1 MKSVA
6 LCFCVVVTLGLCLVT
21 GGPGNAQSFTSD
33 VLDNQSVT
41 LTDRN
46 LIFLGHS
53 TAFWD
58 SSRKTERSARQLIQ
72 LGQQYGITRVATVA
86 RHMMKDPGLAGLHY
100 FNQSDVN
107 LVLESRAGNHRL
119 VLPNLKNIFFVGGN
133 LNRCLCEGI
142 RDAAI
147 GFAEAPG
154 FESVNIYL
162 VTDGIYASH
171 PPFSPV
177 KDPQVA
183 SEFVERFFVPAFNCP
198 LQNWGRAVDKR
209 IEMPGVALK
218 LFFQGEWLKTFDLE
232 PGDTIP
238 VEQLKKTINVHFITS
253 DKVEMYLRDLPK

>member
-21 GGPGNAQSFTSD
+21 GWPGNAQSFTSD

-58 SSRKTERSARQLIQ
+58 SSRKTESSARQLIQ

-100 FNQSDVN
+100 FSQSDVN

-147 GFAEAPG
+147 GFAG
-154 FESVNIYL
+154 SQGNFELNVFKPVRIHNFLHSVRLIKDACRMFVEHCVNGIQINKEKIDGYVNNSLML
-162 VTDGIYASH
+162 VTAL
-171 PPFSPV
+171 SPKVGYDNAAKIAHTAHHENLSLKQACV
-177 KDPQVA
+177 KLGFLNET
-183 SEFVERFFVPAFNCP
+183 EFDELVRPEKMTQP
-198 LQNWGRAVDKR
+198 
-209 IEMPGVALK
+209 
-218 LFFQGEWLKTFDLE
+218 
-232 PGDTIP
+232 
-238 VEQLKKTINVHFITS
+238 
-253 DKVEMYLRDLPK
+253 

>member
-1 MKSVA
+1 MKFAVLYLFLIAS
-6 LCFCVVVTLGLCLVT
+6 CLGHAH
-21 GGPGNAQSFTSD
+21 GFTSD

-58 SSRKTERSARQLIQ
+58 SSRKTEAAARLLIK

-86 RHMMKDPGLAGLHY
+86 RHMMTDPGLADLHY
-100 FNQSDVN
+100 FIQSDVN

-119 VLPNLKNIFFVGGN
+119 ILPNLKNIFFVGGN

-147 GFAEAPG
+147 GFT
-154 FESVNIYL
+154 ESPDFKSANIYL

-198 LQNWGRAVDKR
+198 LQNWGRAVERRK
-209 IEMPGVALK
+209 EMPGVALK
-218 LFFQGEWLKTFDLE
+218 LFFAGQWLKTFDME
-232 PGDTIP
+232 PTDNIP
-238 VEQLKKTINVHFITS
+238 ADRLDKTINVHFITS
-253 DKVEMYLRDLPK
+253 DQVESYLRNLAK